1 MDVSYM
7 THDQNIYPKTT
18 NKSVLPPNKK
28 FACPVKYR
36 KHNVAGRIPQ
46 DIWYAELD
54 NPKDIS
60 HCIPII
66 RTITFIEKNTK
77 CFSNLGKR
85 MIYIIKTKQYIV
97 DYKHMSGQSTDAT
110 TGR

>member
-7 THDQNIYPKTT
+7 THDQNIYPKTIS
-18 NKSVLPPNKK
+18 NSVLPPNKK
-28 FACPVKYR
+28 IACPVKRR
-36 KHNVAGRIPQ
+36 KHNVTGRIPQ
-46 DIWYAELD
+46 DIWYAELK

-66 RTITFIEKNTK
+66 KTITFIEKNTK

-97 DYKHMSGQSTDAT
+97 DYKHMSG
-110 TGR
+110 